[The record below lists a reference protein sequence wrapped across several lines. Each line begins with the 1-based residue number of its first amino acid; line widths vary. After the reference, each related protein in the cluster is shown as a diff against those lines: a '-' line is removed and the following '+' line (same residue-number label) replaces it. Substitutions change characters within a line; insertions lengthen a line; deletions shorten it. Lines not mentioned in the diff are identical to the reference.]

1 MATSIRDL
9 LDAADAELRS
19 AAGGGHNVEMASSA
33 VRAIGVAA
41 RILAQLSRDGFAR
54 EPGNYREMAT
64 AELATACGHLADH
77 AAGSAPGRPAELLA
91 AASDAIGL
99 LHNQTANEDRWAL
112 AITITNTVRR
122 CTTTYERTG
131 PELASEALKRVRN
144 LSILVTQLGTEMPPD
159 PRRLAIQDSPV
170 PCVEAIAPRS
180 PLAAAAENAQIL
192 TAALQ
197 RASRDTEPA
206 LFMCEIRA
214 VAMAAESAARYGV
227 AVAAAHHDDASGE
240 QWSHTA
246 DIWLRTRQAAYVLHD
261 GRTVNHDASTRLL
274 QAAVGVDEGLV
285 TAFGPADQV
294 TQSVLRRL
302 EPAYGTHLRTV
313 VNQLPAIADLLHQQ
327 VNRMHGR
334 IVARAPELPFQ
345 ESRVAERLASAVVV
359 AGGADFLDFTKS
371 LRSSRTF
378 STLLAAHL
386 NGLSEIPGE
395 NLQRYLAVTYQEADF
410 SQAELRRGRV
420 TASQARSHEPAVPAQ
435 SRGNGPPAR

>member
-1 MATSIRDL
+1 
-9 LDAADAELRS
+9 
-19 AAGGGHNVEMASSA
+19 
-33 VRAIGVAA
+33 
-41 RILAQLSRDGFAR
+41 
-54 EPGNYREMAT
+54 
-64 AELATACGHLADH
+64 
-77 AAGSAPGRPAELLA
+77 
-91 AASDAIGL
+91 
-99 LHNQTANEDRWAL
+99 
-112 AITITNTVRR
+112 
-122 CTTTYERTG
+122 
-131 PELASEALKRVRN
+131 
-144 LSILVTQLGTEMPPD
+144 MPPD

-170 PCVEAIAPRS
+170 PCDEAIAPGS

-214 VAMAAESAARYGV
+214 VAVAAESAARYGV
-227 AVAAAHHDDASGE
+227 AVAAAHHDDPSGQ
-240 QWSHTA
+240 QWSHAA
-246 DIWLRTRQAAYVLHD
+246 DIWLRTRQAAHVLHD
-261 GRTVNHDASTRLL
+261 GRTVDHDAADTRLL
-274 QAAVGVDEGLV
+274 QAAVRVHGGLA
-285 TAFGPADQV
+285 TGFGPADQV

-327 VNRMHGR
+327 VTRMHGR

-378 STLLAAHL
+378 CTLLAAHL
-386 NGLSEIPGE
+386 NGLSEVPGE
-395 NLQRYLAVTYQEADF
+395 NLQRHLAVTYQEADF

-420 TASQARSHEPAVPAQ
+420 AASQARSHEPAVPAQ
-435 SRGNGPPAR
+435 QRGNGPPAR